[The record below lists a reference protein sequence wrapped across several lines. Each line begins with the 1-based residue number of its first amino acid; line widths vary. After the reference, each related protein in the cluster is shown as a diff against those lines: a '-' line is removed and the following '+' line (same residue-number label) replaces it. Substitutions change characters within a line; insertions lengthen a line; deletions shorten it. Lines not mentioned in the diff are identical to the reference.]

1 MSNYDKRPIIRISDD
16 AGLCAAGWDGVT
28 AALKEKIRA
37 DGAKTIAVEVYPGI
51 DCRALVGRLQGVS
64 DFSLIVETEDG
75 FLSPDLLREK
85 FGTSLSDDPVFSV
98 MQPWTMDAYFD
109 EEKLKRKRDQVDQAD
124 GQVLIV
130 GPGASLISERA
141 DLTISANV
149 SRWEIQRRQ
158 RTQQIANLGLENQG
172 ARPSELYKIAF
183 FLDWRVA
190 DRRRHEIFAKVDL
203 FVDLTDEQDPRMLSG
218 EVLREAVAHAVKRPF
233 RVVPFFD
240 PGPWGGQWMKEKFD
254 LPDGPSNYA
263 WGFDCVPEENSLL
276 FGFGDREFKL
286 PAVVLVH
293 EGSQA
298 LLGNLVLQRFGAEFP
313 IRFDF
318 LDTVAG
324 GNLSLQVHPST
335 AYIREYFGM
344 PYTQDESYYML
355 HSEPGSSMYLGLL
368 EDASRERT
376 SAALYEAN
384 SGGAPF
390 PADALVARWQTA
402 THDHFSIPSGTVH
415 CSGEGNVVLEISAT
429 PYIFTFKLWDWG
441 RTGLDGR
448 PRPIHLEH
456 GLANIE
462 WDRTE
467 EWVRRELVGQTTL
480 IAEGDGWREER
491 TGLHAT
497 QFLETRRHWFTK
509 PVTHNTQGNLHVL
522 NLVEGEEAIVS
533 SPTGAFES
541 MTIHYAETFIVPASV
556 GEYVI
561 TPATRDG
568 GTMATLKA
576 YVRP

>member
-16 AGLCAAGWDGVT
+16 ASVCRSGWDEVI
-28 AALKEKIRA
+28 AALQEKIRSY
-37 DGAKTIAVEVYPGI
+37 GPKTIAVEVYPGI
-51 DCRALVGRLQGVS
+51 DSRALARRLQGVS
-64 DFSLIVETEDG
+64 DFGLVILTEDG
-75 FLSPDLLREK
+75 FLPPDLLREK
-85 FGTSLSDDPVFSV
+85 FGSSLSDDPVFSF
-98 MQPWTMDAYFD
+98 MQLWTMDAYFD
-109 EEKLKRKRDQVDQAD
+109 EEKLERKRDEVRRAA
-124 GQVLIV
+124 GRVLIV

-141 DLTISANV
+141 DLMISANV

-158 RTQQIANLGLENQG
+158 RSHLIANLGLENQG

-190 DRRRHEIFAKVDL
+190 DRRRHDIYAKVD
-203 FVDLTDEQDPRMLSG
+203 FFMDMTNEQEPRMLPG
-218 EVLREAVAHAVKRPF
+218 GVLQEAVAKAVTRPF

-240 PGPWGGQWMKEKFD
+240 PGPWGGQWMKPNFN
-254 LPDGPSNYA
+254 LPEGPPNYA

-276 FGFGDREFKL
+276 FGFGDRGFEL
-286 PAVVLVH
+286 PAIVLVH
-293 EGSQA
+293 EASDA
-298 LLGNLVLQRFGAEFP
+298 LLGEVVLQRFGPEFP
-313 IRFDF
+313 VRFDF
-318 LDTVAG
+318 LDTVGG

-335 AYIREYFGM
+335 AYIREHFGM

-368 EDASRERT
+368 GNASPEVT

-390 PADALVARWQTA
+390 PADKFVARWPTS
-402 THDHFSIPSGTVH
+402 THDHYSIPSGTVH

-462 WDRTE
+462 WDRKE

-509 PVTHNTQGNLHVL
+509 PVTHNTYGNLHVL
-522 NLVEGEEAIVS
+522 NLVMGPEAIVS
-533 SPTGAFES
+533 SPHGAFEP

-556 GEYVI
+556 GEYTI
-561 TPATRDG
+561 SPATQDG
-568 GTMATLKA
+568 ATMATLKA

>member
-1 MSNYDKRPIIRISDD
+1 MSNYDKRPIIQISDD
-16 AGLCAAGWDGVT
+16 ASLCKAGWDELT
-28 AALKEKIRA
+28 ATLKEMVKSDGLKI
-37 DGAKTIAVEVYPGI
+37 IAVEVYPGI
-51 DCRALVGRLQGVS
+51 DSGALTRRLQSVS
-64 DFSLIVETEDG
+64 DFSLIVQTEDE

-85 FGTSLSDDPVFSV
+85 FGTSLSDDPVFGF
-98 MQPWTMDAYFD
+98 MQPWTMYAYFD
-109 EEKLKRKRDQVDQAD
+109 EEKFARKRDQVSRAA
-124 GQVLIV
+124 GKVLIV
-130 GPGASLISERA
+130 GPGASLLTERT
-141 DLTISANV
+141 DLLISANV

-158 RTQQIANLGLENQG
+158 RTHLITNLGLENQG
-172 ARPSELYKIAF
+172 ARPSELYKVAF

-190 DRRRHEIFAKVDL
+190 DRLRHDVYAKVDVFL
-203 FVDLTDEQDPRMLSG
+203 DLTDEQDPSMLSG
-218 EVLREAVAHAVKRPF
+218 DVLREAVSRLVKRPF

-240 PGPWGGQWMKEKFD
+240 PGPWGGQWMKTRFD
-254 LPDGPSNYA
+254 LPEGTPNYA
-263 WGFDCVPEENSLL
+263 WGFDCVPEENSVL
-276 FGFGDREFKL
+276 FGFGDQEFEL
-286 PAVVLVH
+286 PAIVLVH
-293 EGSQA
+293 EESEA
-298 LLGNLVLQRFGAEFP
+298 LLGGLVLERFGPEFP

-318 LDTVAG
+318 LDTVSG

-335 AYIREYFGM
+335 AYIRDHFGM

-368 EDASRERT
+368 ETASPEVI

-390 PADALVARWQTA
+390 PTDALVAEWQTT

-448 PRPIHLEH
+448 PRPIHLKH

-462 WDRTE
+462 WDRKE
-467 EWVRRELVGQTTL
+467 DWVRRELVGQTTL
-480 IAEGDGWREER
+480 LAEGDGWREER
-491 TGLHAT
+491 TGLHVT

-522 NLVEGEEAIVS
+522 NLVEGSEAIVS
-533 SPTGAFES
+533 SPISAFEP

-556 GEYVI
+556 GEYTI
-561 TPATRDG
+561 TPVARDG
-568 GTMATLKA
+568 ESMATLKA